1 MPRKIISHPFQF
13 ELLRT
18 QKDKARIERE
28 LKLRQRIYTFAE
40 LSDKERKRRFAFLIA
55 EKQLAAQQPESSDDS
70 ELDSDSSL
78 DVDTINERSLPNL
91 RENSTEPFDYREL
104 TLGLII
110 GIHMTQCEILNVINK
125 WCVLFLQ
132 PGPPLHVR
140 YSEYVNSV
148 MILLNKL

>member
-55 EKQLAAQQPESSDDS
+55 EKQRAAQQSESSDDS
-70 ELDSDSSL
+70 ESDSDSSL
-78 DVDTINERSLPNL
+78 DVDTINEISSPNPK
-91 RENSTEPFDYREL
+91 ENLTKPFDSREL
-104 TLGLII
+104 ALGLII
-110 GIHMTQCEILNVINK
+110 GILIGLCFGLVFPNQYTYLTTLIQR
-125 WCVLFLQ
+125 
-132 PGPPLHVR
+132 PL
-140 YSEYVNSV
+140 Y
-148 MILLNKL
+148 

>member
-55 EKQLAAQQPESSDDS
+55 EKQRAAQQSESSDDS

-78 DVDTINERSLPNL
+78 DVDTINETSFPNVK
-91 RENSTEPFDYREL
+91 ESSTKPFDSREL

-110 GIHMTQCEILNVINK
+110 GILIGLCFGLVFPNQYTYLTTLIQR
-125 WCVLFLQ
+125 
-132 PGPPLHVR
+132 PPYR
-140 YSEYVNSV
+140 
-148 MILLNKL
+148 

>member
-28 LKLRQRIYTFAE
+28 LKLRQRIFTFAE

-55 EKQLAAQQPESSDDS
+55 EKQRAVQQYESSDDS

-78 DVDTINERSLPNL
+78 EVDTINETALPNP
-91 RENSTEPFDYREL
+91 RENSNKPFDSLEL

-110 GIHMTQCEILNVINK
+110 GIIIGLCFGLVFPNQYTYFATLIQR
-125 WCVLFLQ
+125 
-132 PGPPLHVR
+132 PLYR
-140 YSEYVNSV
+140 
-148 MILLNKL
+148 

>member
-55 EKQLAAQQPESSDDS
+55 EKQRAEQQSESSDDS
-70 ELDSDSSL
+70 ELDSDSSF
-78 DVDTINERSLPNL
+78 DVDTIHNTGFPNPK
-91 RENSTEPFDYREL
+91 ENSTKPFDSREL

-110 GIHMTQCEILNVINK
+110 GILIGLCFGLVFPNQYAYLIAFTQR
-125 WCVLFLQ
+125 
-132 PGPPLHVR
+132 PLYR
-140 YSEYVNSV
+140 
-148 MILLNKL
+148 

>member
-55 EKQLAAQQPESSDDS
+55 EKQRVEQQSESSDDS

-78 DVDTINERSLPNL
+78 DVDTIHNTGFPNPK
-91 RENSTEPFDYREL
+91 ENSTKPFDSREL
-104 TLGLII
+104 TLELII
-110 GIHMTQCEILNVINK
+110 GILIGLCFGLVLPNQYAYLIAFTQR
-125 WCVLFLQ
+125 
-132 PGPPLHVR
+132 PLYR
-140 YSEYVNSV
+140 
-148 MILLNKL
+148 

>member
-1 MPRKIISHPFQF
+1 MPRKIISHPFQL

-55 EKQLAAQQPESSDDS
+55 EKQRAAQQSQTSDDS
-70 ELDSDSSL
+70 ESDSDSGL
-78 DVDTINERSLPNL
+78 DFETLNETTLPNL
-91 RENSTEPFDYREL
+91 RENSTKPFDSREL

-110 GIHMTQCEILNVINK
+110 GILIGLCCDLVFPNLYTYLTTLIQR
-125 WCVLFLQ
+125 
-132 PGPPLHVR
+132 PLYR
-140 YSEYVNSV
+140 
-148 MILLNKL
+148 

>member
-13 ELLRT
+13 ELLRA

-28 LKLRQRIYTFAE
+28 LKLRQRIYAFAK

-55 EKQLAAQQPESSDDS
+55 EKQFAAQQTESSDDS

-78 DVDTINERSLPNL
+78 DVETINESSFPNSK
-91 RENSTEPFDYREL
+91 ENVTKPFDSREL

-110 GIHMTQCEILNVINK
+110 GILIGLCFGLAFPNQYTYLTTLIQKTLY
-125 WCVLFLQ
+125 
-132 PGPPLHVR
+132 R
-140 YSEYVNSV
+140 
-148 MILLNKL
+148 